1 MNIDRFNTLEEKE
14 ALELLNRCGQST
26 LWSKNLL
33 ALRPYGSFDE
43 LRTNAAAEWQA
54 LSDAEQHKALAL
66 HPLIGDV
73 EMLKEKFSGGK
84 ENRLA
89 KSEQGQGLSSSEA
102 VIEELARQNKAYYQR
117 HGFIFI
123 VYAKGKSAD
132 EMLQILNIRMN
143 NTTADEFANAAAE
156 HQRITQSRL
165 QDIFDESG
173 SSCLNR

>member
-14 ALELLNRCGQST
+14 ALELLTRCGQST
-26 LWSKNLL
+26 LWSENLL

-54 LSDAEQHKALAL
+54 LSDVEQHKALAL

-89 KSEQGQGLSSSEA
+89 KSEQGQVLSSSEA

-123 VYAKGKSAD
+123 VYRKGKAPMKCSKFSIFA
-132 EMLQILNIRMN
+132 N
-143 NTTADEFANAAAE
+143 NTTRRFANA
-156 HQRITQSRL
+156 QQGT
-165 QDIFDESG
+165 SG
-173 SSCLNR
+173 LLNRDYKIFSMRVDLHV

>member
-1 MNIDRFNTLEEKE
+1 MNIDRFNTLEEGE
-14 ALELLNRCGQST
+14 ALELLTRCGQSA
-26 LWSKNLL
+26 LWSKNLV
-33 ALRPYGSFDE
+33 ALRPYGSFGE

-54 LSDAEQHKALAL
+54 LSDTEQHKALAL

-73 EMLKEKFSGGK
+73 EMLKEKYSDDK

-89 KSEQGQGLSSSEA
+89 KSEQGQVLSSSEA
-102 VIEELARQNKAYYQR
+102 VIKKLAQQNKAYYQR

-132 EMLQILNIRMN
+132 EMLQILNNRIN
-143 NTTADEFANAAAE
+143 NPTADEFANAASE

>member
-14 ALELLNRCGQST
+14 ALELLTRCGQST

-33 ALRPYGSFDE
+33 ALRPYVSFDE

-54 LSDAEQHKALAL
+54 LPDAEQHKALAL

-89 KSEQGQGLSSSEA
+89 KA
-102 VIEELARQNKAYYQR
+102 NKGRYC
-117 HGFIFI
+117 HP
-123 VYAKGKSAD
+123 AKRS
-132 EMLQILNIRMN
+132 
-143 NTTADEFANAAAE
+143 
-156 HQRITQSRL
+156 
-165 QDIFDESG
+165 
-173 SSCLNR
+173 